1 MTPGLVGFFLAVSM
15 LIGAYAIWAPNN
27 PKVAPTTAR
36 PPMAGDTFF
45 DKYVR
50 PAVRNFLPQTPLALT
65 EYARKNNQITALL
78 ARTGNPWR
86 VTPEEYVVARVLA
99 AVVGIMVGLL
109 VSLFGSANAPIAIV
123 VPIGAIIGFMLPQ
136 QMLNGVWKK
145 RKQDLDLTLPEVLD
159 MLRICM
165 DAGYNFSNGLQQT
178 VALLPEGTTRLEM
191 SRVLAEMR
199 AGRTAAM
206 ALTGLAYRCP
216 TPAVEAFVRAI
227 SQAQATGSDI
237 ASTLSFQADET
248 RADYERAVDV
258 KAAKIQ
264 TTLFFPIIIFFLPI
278 LMIIIFGPV
287 ISNLGTA
294 F

>member
-1 MTPGLVGFFLAVSM
+1 MTPGLVGFFLAISI
-15 LIGAYAIWAPNN
+15 LIGAYALFAPNN
-27 PKVAPTTAR
+27 PKIAPTTAR
-36 PPMAGDTFF
+36 PSAPGDSIF

-65 EYARKNNQITALL
+65 EYARKNDGIAALL

-86 VTPEEYVVARVLA
+86 VTPEEYVVVRILA
-99 AVVGIMVGLL
+99 AIAGVMVALL
-109 VSLFGSANAPIAIV
+109 VSLFGSATFPLPVAVALGAL
-123 VPIGAIIGFMLPQ
+123 IGYMLPAQ
-136 QMLNGVWKK
+136 TLNGVWKK

-178 VALLPEGTTRLEM
+178 VSLLPDGTTKNEM

-216 TPAVEAFVRAI
+216 TAGVEAFVRAI

-237 ASTLSFQADET
+237 ASTLSFQAEET

-264 TTLFFPIIIFFLPI
+264 TTLFFPIILFFLPI

-287 ISNLGTA
+287 IANLGMA

>member
-1 MTPGLVGFFLAVSM
+1 MTPGIVGFFIAVALM
-15 LIGAYAIWAPNN
+15 IGAYALFAPNN
-27 PKVAPTTAR
+27 PKVAPSSAR
-36 PPMAGDTFF
+36 PPMVGDTFF

-65 EYARKNNQITALL
+65 EYARKNDQFAALL

-86 VTPEEYVVARVLA
+86 VTPEEYVVVRVLA
-99 AVVGIMVGLL
+99 GIVGMMVALL
-109 VSLFGSANAPIAIV
+109 FSLFGSGNMPLAIT
-123 VPIGAIIGFMLPQ
+123 VPIGALIGFMLPHQ
-136 QMLNGVWKK
+136 SLNGVWKK
-145 RKQDLDLTLPEVLD
+145 RKQDLDITLPEVLD

-178 VALLPEGTTRLEM
+178 VALLPEGTTRTEM

-199 AGRTAAM
+199 AGRTAGVAM
-206 ALTGLAYRCP
+206 TGLAYRCP
-216 TPAVEAFVRAI
+216 TPGVEAFVRAI

-264 TTLFFPIIIFFLPI
+264 TTLFFPIILFFLPI

-287 ISNLGTA
+287 VANLGTA